1 MKSCLFPSGRV
12 DHLLLRLHFLIY
24 ADPAPKSSTHC
35 HYFAYPK
42 DRKNGAAVC
51 RPCHSQIVD
60 FSHCEVNMLKFT
72 MYRSGL
78 AAIWISILLAG
89 CASPK
94 TQEEAKT
101 TVNEA
106 EATLAEFLRDPDMTW
121 LQKNIPNAKA
131 VLVSPKILQAGFIVG
146 GSGGNGVALARAGT
160 PQAWHG
166 PAFYKLST
174 GSVGFQAG
182 AQSSEMVILVMSD
195 KALNSLLSNSFK
207 LGGDVSVAA
216 GPIGAGAGTPIN
228 SDMVSF
234 VRSKGLYGGL
244 NLDGTVISIDEEG
257 NRNFYGRP
265 ASPVDILVKGSV
277 TNPNGAP
284 LARVISRY
292 GTASGTSPSGTSSS
306 GTR

>member
-1 MKSCLFPSGRV
+1 
-12 DHLLLRLHFLIY
+12 
-24 ADPAPKSSTHC
+24 
-35 HYFAYPK
+35 
-42 DRKNGAAVC
+42 
-51 RPCHSQIVD
+51 
-60 FSHCEVNMLKFT
+60 MLKFT

-94 TQEEAKT
+94 TQEAAKT

-106 EATLAEFLRDPDMTW
+106 EATLAEFLKDPDMTW